1 MGGLPWLG
9 VYLGGFVELL
19 SLPDSILMH
28 LGKVLALIMV
38 CPQACHGN
46 LSVGYLDRTWI
57 LAVEPERRAYDD

>member
-28 LGKVLALIMV
+28 LGKVLALVMV

-46 LSVGYLDRTWI
+46 LSVGYLDGT
-57 LAVEPERRAYDD
+57 